1 MIRLIF
7 ACEFHYEAI
16 VLSTIDSYPKPRED
30 IWRHYLPSCW
40 LACWFEKQTYF
51 VFVPFRFFLPFFFC
65 FPVVFMWEPYHIIC
79 IHCVVLLGTMKVFT
93 WLLPTLSI
101 WIKMFS
107 ILYRSAW
114 HWIYQ
119 QICSQCLHGTQNRFT
134 YWQILMFLFIYASHT
149 FSYTKYTYI
158 SRML

>member
-1 MIRLIF
+1 MRQLYWALLIRIQNPGKIF
-7 ACEFHYEAI
+7 GDTTCLLVGWHVDLKSKPTLFLFLF
-16 VLSTIDSYPKPRED
+16 LSFS
-30 IWRHYLPSCW
+30 L
-40 LACWFEKQTYF
+40 
-51 VFVPFRFFLPFFFC
+51 FFFF